1 MTHEE
6 KMRNSIL
13 DSAMRAFTQHGYTST
28 PMDSVAAEAG
38 ISKGS
43 IYNYFPSKKDLFIQI
58 LERLS
63 NQDEQDLQSLLVRS
77 GSVRDKVEQML
88 DNWNH
93 RLPAYE
99 EIGRLFLE
107 FWAVAARDER
117 EGPIKQHLNH
127 LRQRW
132 EKVIAGL
139 VREGIREGSFL
150 TNLDPDIAAALIVSA
165 YDGLSLRSI
174 LHLTEEDVPTL
185 AGALK
190 RAVLRS
196 LGCRLEGDAPK
207 EAVSHG
213 R

>member
-1 MTHEE
+1 
-6 KMRNSIL
+6 MRSNIL
-13 DSAMRAFTQHGYTST
+13 DAAMRAFTQHGYASA

-58 LERLS
+58 LHRLS
-63 NQDEQDLQSLLVRS
+63 NHDEQELQDLVVRS
-77 GSVRDKVEQML
+77 GSVREKVEQML
-88 DNWNH
+88 DNWNR

-99 EIGRLFLE
+99 EVGRLFLE

-127 LRQRW
+127 LRERW

-139 VREGIREGSFL
+139 IREGSREGSFL
-150 TNLDPDIAAALIVSA
+150 PNLDPDIAAALIVSA

-185 AGALK
+185 AAALK
-190 RAVLRS
+190 RAILRS
-196 LGCRLEGDAPK
+196 LGCQLEGDAPK
-207 EAVSHG
+207 ETSTHG